1 MDIQNFLQNII
12 FYAMPW
18 LLSSGIKIILILMV
32 VFLVERIG
40 RKFVEKAVRKVIKYT
55 DQEAEEKR
63 ENTLIGLFS
72 GALNVMVW
80 LVAAMM
86 ILAELGA
93 NIAPILAGAGI
104 FGIALGFGAQSMVR
118 DFLAGLFIIIENQ
131 YRIGDVIALDN
142 NIIGAV
148 EEITLRKTVLRDL
161 DGKVHHIPNGSFAQ
175 VSNLTS
181 DYSRA
186 HMDISVAYKEDLDEV
201 MALIN
206 KVGMEMAEVSP
217 WKEDIMEPIQVLGPG
232 PNNFGASGIEI
243 KVLGKTK
250 PMKQWDILRE
260 FRRRLKIVFDKQGI
274 EIPFPQM
281 SIWQRGSLEK

>member
-1 MDIQNFLQNII
+1 MDLQNFYQNI
-12 FYAMPW
+12 APW
-18 LLSSGIKIILILMV
+18 LLSSGVRILLIIIV
-32 VFLVERIG
+32 VFLIKRVG
-40 RKFVEKAVRKVIKYT
+40 RKIVEKTVRRAIKHA

-72 GALNVMVW
+72 GVLGVMVW
-80 LVAAMM
+80 LIAIMM
-86 ILAELGA
+86 ILTELGL
-93 NIAPILAGAGI
+93 NIAPILAGAGVL
-104 FGIALGFGAQSMVR
+104 GVALGFGAQSMVK

-131 YRIGDVIALDN
+131 YRMGDVISLDN
-142 NIIGAV
+142 NIIGVV

-175 VSNLTS
+175 VSNLTG

-186 HMDISVAYKEDLDEV
+186 HMDISVAYKEDIDKV

-206 KVGMEMAEVSP
+206 KVGKEMARISP
-217 WKEDIMEPIQVLGPG
+217 WKEDTIEPIQVLGPG

-243 KVLGKTK
+243 KVLGKTR

-260 FRRRLKIVFDKQGI
+260 FRRRLKIAFDKEGV

-281 SIWQRGSLEK
+281 SVWPRGKWEK